1 MEISKN
7 QIVYKK
13 HDSEVRMITCILKE
27 RLFTD
32 LSIFFAHLHTK
43 NCFCRKPSPYIYGK
57 RRSDNLFL

>member
-32 LSIFFAHLHTK
+32 LSIFFAHK
-43 NCFCRKPSPYIYGK
+43 K
-57 RRSDNLFL
+57 LFL